1 MQIAVVLHNC
11 GKFISLED
19 VSECCVPYYVATE
32 IIGLSHSE
40 REMIA
45 YTVRFNT
52 SPFLYYREFT
62 QEADIS
68 KEEYLTIAK
77 ITAILWLANAMDRTH
92 KQKCQDVTM
101 TFKNRELKITVTS
114 QEDLS
119 LEFGTFRE
127 KAEFFEE
134 VFNVH
139 PTIRQK
145 KYLTRGA

>member
-1 MQIAVVLHNC
+1 M
-11 GKFISLED
+11 
-19 VSECCVPYYVATE
+19 ATE

-45 YTVRFNT
+45 YTVKFNT
-52 SPFLYYREFT
+52 SPFLYYREFA
-62 QEADIS
+62 QGADIS
-68 KEEYLTIAK
+68 KEEYLTVAK
-77 ITAILWLANAMDRTH
+77 MTAILRLANAMDRTH
-92 KQKCQDVTM
+92 KQKCQNVTM
-101 TFKNRELKITVTS
+101 TLKDRELTVTVAS
-114 QEDLS
+114 QDDLA

-145 KYLTRGA
+145 KSI

>member
-1 MQIAVVLHNC
+1 M
-11 GKFISLED
+11 
-19 VSECCVPYYVATE
+19 ATE

-77 ITAILWLANAMDRTH
+77 ITAILRLANAMDRTH

-101 TFKNRELKITVTS
+101 TLKNRELKITVTS

-139 PTIRQK
+139 PTILQK
-145 KYLTRGA
+145 KSI